1 MESHLTEIPLGGPV
15 AAVPA
20 AVPLRTYIAVTF
32 WGEEYRQYFLKFCLA
47 SLMSPNNIPGIQDK
61 SSARLLIATRDDDWR
76 ALQSDPIFVAAKQH
90 IAIEHVRHEAPLDV
104 SNDNKMFAMSQGHK
118 LLTGR
123 MFEDRAHGIMVYP
136 DVVFA
141 DGAIKR
147 IEQLALS
154 GYKVVLCIAV
164 RFANEGLIDEL
175 ERLGRVAH
183 GMPIV
188 VDAKELAH
196 LTIKHIHSETTR
208 CEFDAD
214 LDDQGVCSF
223 FWVVS
228 PGKDLLFHCANWAP
242 LLLDYGSLSHH
253 DDSTF
258 DKWTFD
264 GDYVARNFSNVNDIY
279 VVRDTT
285 ELFVSGFTAESKVAY
300 RQVHLFPYRFPK
312 FRAAIKIMRAREHVD
327 RHGILDDVK
336 KEFFRVPI
344 RVRGGTSSEAAWS
357 QAEQQAATVIG
368 RISEPSAMLA
378 VSCFCWSIIRG
389 FASLGRRFLRRL
401 RWLQSQRLHRV

>member
-1 MESHLTEIPLGGPV
+1 MTETHLGNAV
-15 AAVPA
+15 AVVPR

-32 WGEEYRQYFLKFCLA
+32 WGEEYRQYFLKFSLA
-47 SLMSPNNIPGIQDK
+47 SLMSPNNIPAIQDK
-61 SSARLLIATRDDDWR
+61 NGARLLIATRDDDWR
-76 ALQSDPIFVAAKQH
+76 ALQSDPIFVAARQH
-90 IAIEHVRHEAPLDV
+90 ITIEHVLHEAPLDV
-104 SNDNKMFAMSQGHK
+104 TNSNKMFVMSQGHK
-118 LLTGR
+118 LLTRR
-123 MFEDRAHGIMVYP
+123 MFEDRAQGVMIYP

-141 DGAIKR
+141 DGAIRR

-175 ERLGRVAH
+175 ERLGRVGR

-188 VDAKELAH
+188 VDAKELAR
-196 LTIKHIHSETTR
+196 LTINHIHSETTR

-223 FWVVS
+223 FWIVR
-228 PGKDLLFHCANWAP
+228 PGQDLLFHCANWAP
-242 LLLDYGSLSHH
+242 LLLDYSSLSHH
-253 DDSTF
+253 DNSTF

-264 GDYVARNFSNVNDIY
+264 GDYVARNFSDVNDIY
-279 VVRDTT
+279 VVRDTA
-285 ELFVSGFTAESKVAY
+285 ELFVSGFTAESKVGY
-300 RQVHLFPYRFPK
+300 RQVHLFPYRFSGL
-312 FRAAIKIMRAREHVD
+312 RAAIKIMRAREHVD

-344 RVRGGTSSEAAWS
+344 RVRGGASSEDAWRAA
-357 QAEQQAATVIG
+357 ERQAALVVG
-368 RISEPSAMLA
+368 RISEPSKMLA

-389 FASLGRRFLRRL
+389 FASLGRRLLLRL
-401 RWLQSQRLHRV
+401 RESRRRSRQLGF